1 MKVAVRFLMNIL
13 NVLIMDRIMT
23 AEQQAIL
30 ELRQQIM
37 NLREATRIEL
47 DDINK
52 SMELLLTERERKIAK
67 EIEANQS
74 FRRMN

>member
-1 MKVAVRFLMNIL
+1 
-13 NVLIMDRIMT
+13 MT

>member
-1 MKVAVRFLMNIL
+1 
-13 NVLIMDRIMT
+13 MT
-23 AEQQAIL
+23 PEQQAIL
-30 ELRQQIM
+30 ELQEQLD

>member
-1 MKVAVRFLMNIL
+1 
-13 NVLIMDRIMT
+13 MT
-23 AEQQAIL
+23 PEQQAIL
-30 ELRQQIM
+30 ELQEQLT

-52 SMELLLTERERKIAK
+52 SMELLLFERARNIAK
-67 EIEANQS
+67 ENYNNES